1 MRRIERRAEIAAPPQ
16 ELFAFLADI
25 SNLAEWQSGVV
36 AVEAPPDRP
45 LAVGDRIVV
54 TREALGQR
62 VRAEL
67 TVAELEPPHLGVLAG
82 KVGGVEIETSFA
94 VEPDAAG
101 SSRLQLTITLRSGGL
116 AAFMEP
122 MLASTVE
129 RDLEDSIE
137 RLQARFAPD

>member
-1 MRRIERRAEIAAPPQ
+1 MRRIERRAEIAATPE
-16 ELFAFLADI
+16 ELFAFLVDL
-25 SNLAEWQSGVV
+25 SKLAEWQSGVV
-36 AVEAPPDRP
+36 NVEAPEDRP
-45 LAVGDRIVV
+45 LGMGDRVVV

-67 TVAELEPPHLGVLAG
+67 TVTDLAPPRLGVLAG

-94 VEPDAAG
+94 VEPAAPA
-101 SSRLQLTITLRSGGL
+101 SSRLLLTITLRGGGL

-122 MLASTVE
+122 MLASTAE

-137 RLQARFAPD
+137 RLRARFAPD